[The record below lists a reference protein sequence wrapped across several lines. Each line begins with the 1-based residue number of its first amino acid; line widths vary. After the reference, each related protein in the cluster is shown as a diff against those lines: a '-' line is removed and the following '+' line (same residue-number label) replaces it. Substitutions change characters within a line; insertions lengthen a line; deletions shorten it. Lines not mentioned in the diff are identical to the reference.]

1 MMGFARLALLGA
13 IGLTAI
19 YFIVSLYSRSVRREK
34 LEKRWD
40 AEHENAPLGADD
52 PARRAYIEEGMA
64 AYEGS
69 LRKKLIWLIFVLPV
83 LAVIVL
89 IYLNNF
95 S

>member
-1 MMGFARLALLGA
+1 MIGFVRLAIVGI

-40 AEHENAPLGADD
+40 AAHENAPLGADD
-52 PARRAYIEEGMA
+52 PARNAYIEDGMA
-64 AYEGS
+64 SYEGS
-69 LRKKLIWLIFVLPV
+69 LRKKLILLIFVLPV
-83 LAVIVL
+83 VAVIALV
-89 IYLNNF
+89 YLNNF